1 MSIED
6 WLALAWVTGLA
17 GAVAF
22 ILIYGRPWRYRDRAV
37 GWHLFWTAGAGGLS
51 YVGLLLAQFSLV
63 PLVITEWVAASI
75 VWWRVGLLLS
85 TRRGISREGKSG
97 HVD

>member
-1 MSIED
+1 MIATPAANTPVTV
-6 WLALAWVTGLA
+6 LAE
-17 GAVAF
+17 
-22 ILIYGRPWRYRDRAV
+22 
-37 GWHLFWTAGAGGLS
+37 
-51 YVGLLLAQFSLV
+51 LV